1 MQYSINGNETV
12 LKLQLNSVDLNKN
25 MHGFQNAVRKTVTS
39 MLPIYLACYYF
50 MKGEQYLDCFS
61 NDFRGNVQ
69 TKHPG

>member
-1 MQYSINGNETV
+1 MQYSINGNEIV
-12 LKLQLNSVDLNKN
+12 LKLQLNYVDLNKN
-25 MHGFQNAVRKTVTS
+25 MHGFQNAVTS

-69 TKHPG
+69 TKHPE